1 MEEVK
6 TLASDELLI
15 EQLNNRD
22 WHKFWF
28 RLMGRCAWLL
38 RKRYTVKWPNEQ
50 LQTFSRNAIS
60 EVVNKIF
67 IEKKRKW
74 NLDKYPDFERFIV
87 SALDSHVNNTLNQPR
102 KEVGVGGSEAIL
114 DENSEITPSQADVII
129 TAELRKEVFDELQ
142 KAGADDDE
150 LMVFEC
156 LADGIEKPE
165 DIRAE
170 LGINEENF
178 HNIWRRLK
186 RRREVIQKK
195 LAANG
200 Y

>member
-1 MEEVK
+1 MEEIK
-6 TLASDELLI
+6 TIASDELLF
-15 EQLNNRD
+15 EQLSNRD
-22 WHKFWF
+22 WHAFWL
-28 RLMGRCAWLL
+28 RLTGRCAWLL
-38 RKRYTVKWPNEQ
+38 RKRYTVTWPNEK
-50 LQTFSRNAIS
+50 LQSFSRNAIT
-60 EVVNKIF
+60 EIIDKIF

-102 KEVGVGGSEAIL
+102 REVGVGRSETIL
-114 DENSEITPSQADVII
+114 DENSEIIPSQADVMI

-150 LMVFEC
+150 LMIFEC

-170 LGINEENF
+170 LGINEANF

>member
-6 TLASDELLI
+6 TLASDELLM
-15 EQLNNRD
+15 EQLNNSD
-22 WHKFWF
+22 WHKFWL

-38 RKRYTVKWPNEQ
+38 RKRYTVTWPNDQ
-50 LQTFSRNAIS
+50 LQSFSRNAIT
-60 EVVNKIF
+60 ELVNKIF

-87 SALDSHVNNTLNQPR
+87 SALDSHVNNTLNQPH

-114 DENSEITPSQADVII
+114 DENSEIIPSQADIMI

-142 KAGADDDE
+142 KVGADDDE

-165 DIRAE
+165 YIRAE
-170 LGINEENF
+170 LGITEENF

-186 RRREVIQKK
+186 RRREIIQKK